1 MVMLRLDGI
10 NSFYGEAHILFDMT
24 FEVREGEFA
33 CILGRNGVGKTTTL
47 RTIMGLTPARSGRV
61 TFNGEEITH
70 LPPYV
75 IANRGIGWVPE
86 NRIIFTNLTVER
98 NLIVG
103 QKMGTR
109 KAWDLGLVYKHFPQ
123 LEKFRFRSA
132 ENLSGGEQQ
141 MLAIARTL
149 MGNPDLVLLDEPS
162 QGLAPKIIQ
171 EIFRILEQLRNAGV
185 TILLVEQKA
194 SMALSV
200 SETCYVMEKGKII
213 FRGASKELRDNKEV
227 SKEFLGL

>member
-1 MVMLRLDGI
+1 MVMLRLDGV
-10 NSFYGEAHILFDMT
+10 NSFYGEAHILFDMA

-47 RTIMGLTPARSGRV
+47 RTIMGLTPARSGHV

-70 LPPYV
+70 LPPYA
-75 IANRGIGWVPE
+75 IANRGIGLVPE

-103 QKMGTR
+103 QKAGTR
-109 KAWDLGLVYKHFPQ
+109 NTWDLDLVYQHFPQ
-123 LEKFRFRSA
+123 LQKFRFRSA

-149 MGNPDLVLLDEPS
+149 MGNPGLVLLDEPS
-162 QGLAPKIIQ
+162 QGLAPKIIR
-171 EIFRILEQLRNAGV
+171 EIFCILEQLRSSGV
-185 TILLVEQKA
+185 AILLVEQKA
-194 SMALSV
+194 SMALAISD
-200 SETCYVMEKGKII
+200 TCYVMEKGKIV
-213 FRGASKELRDNKEV
+213 FRGASKELRENKELSREV
-227 SKEFLGL
+227 LGL

>member
-1 MVMLRLDGI
+1 
-10 NSFYGEAHILFDMT
+10 
-24 FEVREGEFA
+24 
-33 CILGRNGVGKTTTL
+33 
-47 RTIMGLTPARSGRV
+47 
-61 TFNGEEITH
+61 
-70 LPPYV
+70 
-75 IANRGIGWVPE
+75 
-86 NRIIFTNLTVER
+86 
-98 NLIVG
+98 
-103 QKMGTR
+103 
-109 KAWDLGLVYKHFPQ
+109 
-123 LEKFRFRSA
+123 
-132 ENLSGGEQQ
+132 
-141 MLAIARTL
+141 
-149 MGNPDLVLLDEPS
+149 LVLLDEPS